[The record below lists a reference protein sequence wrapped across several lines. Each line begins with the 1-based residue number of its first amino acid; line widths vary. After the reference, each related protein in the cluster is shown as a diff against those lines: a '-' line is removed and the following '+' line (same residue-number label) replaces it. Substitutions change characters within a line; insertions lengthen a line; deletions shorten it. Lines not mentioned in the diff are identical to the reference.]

1 MQSLAKQLAEI
12 RASKGREWRQCP
24 TDKVTCKEVTRSSH
38 LVQLPPTIRVT
49 RQCFTHDEYLLV
61 YLIEF
66 MDDIDTIISLAKTC
80 VVHYRIVFSND
91 SIFKGRSVQCCIPMN
106 FSSSDIIR
114 QLEIYSYIDTR
125 LPGVLNSLVVS
136 GTIENNYSSFTVSNL
151 IKYLDIHCST
161 CNSIVLK
168 NIQYSSAELQLLV
181 YRFPRLKCIEL
192 DRCIIY
198 NTFGAKSIPE
208 LPLESLTISTPEL
221 CNKWSH
227 LMNINI
233 TGLSN
238 LSVSCKLD
246 RYFIDSLLEK
256 NVTTLK
262 RLKVSDYV
270 ETRLLSGFD
279 LSGLESLAITGSIT
293 TMNIQ
298 DINVLVSKA
307 KNITELELGNYLC
320 KKLIG
325 SSKVQHLTIDIQ
337 NNAIRMYDL
346 LQSLKQKF
354 PNVKHLSLGA
364 GIIQCMA
371 ANMQNSTPCRN
382 LSKIFSISEDP
393 LQLDSITV
401 NIADLTLAHQKAL
414 ELELA
419 FYCKWDKV
427 EWKKESSL
435 NCLKLDLSYCNMFKS
450 IGSRS
455 TLSKLESDK
464 LYCKEYILCAVTDVP
479 NDHTLDRMKQLY
491 DVLNVRSQNIHLM
504 EETELIA
511 SSTLEMYQAIY
522 GEYSQEYIGVLT
534 PLNQLKREKDSFENI
549 VAYNQSIPKIKFQM
563 DEITASLQEKVSNT
577 LTEHG
582 IYILNE
588 NKFFDKRQWDA
599 PDAIELNSGSGDTS
613 EDWEFYF
620 EYEDEDEE
628 DSEYE
633 YEDEEVNSEEEIVED
648 GGIRVADD
656 VCE

>member
-12 RASKGREWRQCP
+12 RASKSREWRQCS
-24 TDKVTCKEVTRSSH
+24 TDNTLKVTCKEVTLSSH
-38 LVQLPPTIRVT
+38 LVQPPPIVRVT
-49 RQCFTHDEYLLV
+49 RQGFTHDEYLLM

-66 MDDIDTIISLAKTC
+66 MDDIGAIISLAKTC
-80 VVHYRIVFSND
+80 IVHYRIVFSND
-91 SIFKGRSVQCCIPMN
+91 SIFKGRSIQCCIPMN

-114 QLEIYSYIDTR
+114 QLENYSYIDTR
-125 LPGVLNSLVVS
+125 LPGALNSLVVS

-168 NIQYSSAELQLLV
+168 NIQYSSQELQLLV

-198 NTFGAKSIPE
+198 NTNLFGAKSMHE
-208 LPLESLTISTPEL
+208 LPLESLSISTSERY
-221 CNKWSH
+221 NNSSH

-238 LSVSCKLD
+238 LSVSCKLSS
-246 RYFIDSLLEK
+246 YFIDSLLEK

-262 RLKVSDYV
+262 RLKLSDYV
-270 ETRLLSGFD
+270 ETIVLSEFN
-279 LSGLESLAITGSIT
+279 LSRLESLAIIGSIT
-293 TMNIQ
+293 TKNIQ
-298 DINVLVSKA
+298 NINALVNKA
-307 KNITELELGNYLC
+307 KNITELELGNYFC
-320 KKLIG
+320 NELIG
-325 SSKVQHLTIDIQ
+325 SSKVQHLTIDVQ

-346 LQSLKQKF
+346 VQSLRQKF

-371 ANMQNSTPCRN
+371 ANMENSTPCKD
-382 LSKIFSISEDP
+382 LSKIFSISKDL
-393 LQLDSITV
+393 LQLDSITI
-401 NIADLTLAHQKAL
+401 NIADLTVAHQRAL

-419 FYCKWDKV
+419 FYCKWNKL
-427 EWKKESSL
+427 EWKKEVSL
-435 NCLKLDLSYCNMFKS
+435 NCLKLDLSYCNMLKS

-455 TLSKLESDK
+455 ILSKLETSSDK

-522 GEYSQEYIGVLT
+522 GEYSQEYIRELT

-549 VAYNQSIPKIKFQM
+549 VAYDQSIPKIKFQM

-577 LTEHG
+577 FTEYG
-582 IYILNE
+582 IYIPDV

-599 PDAIELNSGSGDTS
+599 PDAIEVNSGCILDTS

-620 EYEDEDEE
+620 EYDD
-628 DSEYE
+628 
-633 YEDEEVNSEEEIVED
+633 EDEEVNSEEEIVFED
-648 GGIRVADD
+648 GVRVADD